1 MKISKNL
8 FVRFKKVY
16 NINNKLNNIDM
27 KMRNL
32 SSGDEEKEKLY
43 KEESA
48 LCEKRKHLQELID
61 KDFQEVIKMFDENLD
76 VVFDIEDIAFML
88 EAKQSSSGKIVME
101 KDEYLIIDF
110 IKQQLDEKLTVV
122 SSDIYSNKEDNFYG
136 YVCYSDNYFDEMIKK
151 SQAIT
156 KKSSGLYDKF

>member
-16 NINNKLNNIDM
+16 NINNKLHNIDM

-32 SSGDEEKEKLY
+32 SSGDKEKEELY
-43 KEESA
+43 KEESV

-61 KDFQEVIKMFDENLD
+61 KDFQEVLKMFDENLD

-88 EAKQSSSGKIVME
+88 EAKQSSIGKIVME
-101 KDEYLIIDF
+101 KNEYLIIDF

-122 SSDIYSNKEDNFYG
+122 STDIYSNKEDNFYG

-151 SQAIT
+151 SQVIT